1 MYKYKIFS
9 ILLCANVLFVNSQ
22 SIDPLLSIDK
32 QNQIIWVDSVY
43 NSLSLDEKI
52 GQLFFVQT
60 TSKKSNNS
68 KEIIKLINNY
78 KIGGIILSTGNPT
91 TQVNFT
97 NKFQQITKTPLL
109 VSMDAEWGVGMRLDS
124 IQKFPWNMSL
134 GAIKDNSII
143 KQIGVEVGKQCER
156 LGIHMNFAPV
166 VDINTNSNNPIIGN
180 RAYGEDK
187 YNVTEKGIAFTIGMQ
202 SRNIL
207 ATAKH
212 FPGHG
217 DTSKDS
223 HKTLPTINFQKKRIF
238 NTELYPY
245 KKLIDNGLA
254 AIMIAHLN
262 VPSLE
267 KERNLPSSLS
277 KEIIEETLIKKLN
290 FNGLIITDA
299 LEMKGVSDYSKKNID
314 LLAFLAGNDIL
325 LMSSDVSKGIKS
337 IKKSYNKGNISEERL
352 SRSVKKILKAKYKVG
367 LHEYTSVIPAGI
379 VKDLNNSSA
388 RNTIMNSIKEIPVL
402 IKNNENN
409 LPLNLNLNKTINI
422 QIGNDNGRAF
432 NEYINKYSNV
442 KSIKASDLNDLEI
455 DGLLENYDNVI
466 VSLHYLSKT
475 PWDNMNLKI
484 SEADRNYL
492 KILKKHNNKTL
503 VSFTNPYTLSQIDL
517 DSYNSVLIGFQ
528 NNTEFQKI
536 VAQQIFGALEINGLL
551 PVSINKNFMKGTG
564 IKTEALNILSYAEP
578 ETVGMDN
585 DVLKKID
592 SIINYAINNEMTPG
606 AQILVAKDSKIIYDK
621 SFGKLRYNENSIIND
636 ETIYDLASLTKIL
649 VTTPILMNLIDDD
662 IVNLETRLGEIIP
675 RYQNSNKKN
684 ITLKEL
690 FSGHAALQAWIPF
703 YKETLDKENK
713 PSEKY
718 YLLKETNSN
727 TVKVSPNM
735 YLKSDYLDT
744 IRNMIRDSDLL
755 EKKYKYSDLTYLII
769 QEFIENHYNVNL
781 EMIINDL
788 FFQKLGINLNYNPAE
803 KYSTKNI
810 APTEID
816 EYFRYKEVHG
826 YVHDM
831 AAAMFGGVSAHAGLF
846 GNSIN
851 VAKVMQMYLQG
862 GNYAGMQIINSD
874 TIDLF
879 NNCYYCH
886 EENRRGVGFDKPQ
899 LEEDGPTCGCVSMDS
914 FGHSGWTGTFTWA
927 DPEKNIVYVFL
938 SNRSYPSGETAG
950 KSLLVK
956 ENIRSEIQKIIYQSI
971 KE

>member
-492 KILKKHNNKTL
+492 RILKKHNNKTL

-649 VTTPILMNLIDDD
+649 VTTPILMNLIDDN

>member
-649 VTTPILMNLIDDD
+649 VTTPILMNLIDDN

>member
-388 RNTIMNSIKEIPVL
+388 RNSIMNSIKEIPVL
-402 IKNNENN
+402 IKNNKNN
-409 LPLNLNLNKTINI
+409 LPLKLNLNKTINI

-492 KILKKHNNKTL
+492 RILKKHNNKTL

-578 ETVGMDN
+578 ETVGVDN

-649 VTTPILMNLIDDD
+649 VTTPILMNLIDDN